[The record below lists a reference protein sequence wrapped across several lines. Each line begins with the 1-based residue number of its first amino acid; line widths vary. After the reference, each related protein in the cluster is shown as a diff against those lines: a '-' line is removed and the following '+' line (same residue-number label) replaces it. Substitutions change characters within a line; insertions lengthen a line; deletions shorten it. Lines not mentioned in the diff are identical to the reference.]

1 VTTAQPQTVDP
12 RPQLSLGMKRLSGI
26 WCWQVWLLAT
36 ERPSHSGK
44 HEMEMRER
52 RADEQMDDV
61 MILGSKDKLL
71 PQVAREDMQSENS
84 CPALVKRPI
93 QILGPPRGLCDLS
106 YLGEIGCMR

>member
-1 VTTAQPQTVDP
+1 MTTVQPQTVDP
-12 RPQLSLGMKRLSGI
+12 RPQLSLGVKRCSSI
-26 WCWQVWLLAT
+26 WIWQFLLRAT
-36 ERPSHSGK
+36 ERPSRRGK

-61 MILGSKDKLL
+61 MILGSEGELL

-93 QILGPPRGLCDLS
+93 RILGPPRGLCDLS
-106 YLGEIGCMR
+106 YFGEIGCMR